1 MRLELYRKDMNNVVE
16 LHVLE
21 EDRPYHPGLRNSLFL
36 DTEVFNL
43 LVHCFESSHSLYDYQ
58 EPTRYSAR
66 QIVALHRALKKE
78 RNVLEEIQEEAS
90 FISLIRSRFMGNLF
104 LSTLEEQDALW
115 EKKWKFYRDRL
126 AGVVRSLVNLTEL
139 CMNTGKTLW
148 VTGY

>member
-1 MRLELYRKDMNNVVE
+1 MRVDLYKKDLNNVVE
-16 LHVLE
+16 LQVLE
-21 EDRPYHPGLRNSLFL
+21 EDLPYHPGMRESFFL

-43 LVHCFESSHSLYDYQ
+43 LTHCFETSHSLYDYQ

-66 QIVALHRALKKE
+66 QIVALHHALKKE
-78 RNVLEEIQEEAS
+78 RKVLEEIQEEAS
-90 FISLIRSRFMGNLF
+90 FISLIRSRFMGTLF
-104 LSTLEEQDALW
+104 LSALEEQDALW
-115 EKKWKFYRDRL
+115 EKKWEFYRHRL